1 MVLYICIL
9 VYVRTSGVIHL
20 YGVIYIYM
28 VLYMFIWW
36 YIFLILYIYLVLDIY
51 RVIPIF
57 IYGTGYLLVRG
68 VSDKY
73 PQNISLLQTSIKLC
87 TAVGTY
93 SKRHHRTRI
102 RRETLDENLGSTFG
116 DHFPQNTGAIFKR
129 R

>member
-87 TAVGTY
+87 TAVGRYLFQKT
-93 SKRHHRTRI
+93 SQNKNPPGDTR
-102 RRETLDENLGSTFG
+102 
-116 DHFPQNTGAIFKR
+116 
-129 R
+129 